1 MNKPMMIVAATVAL
15 ALAGCAG
22 SPQKPNPLNLK
33 ELLAFSGFTLKVA
46 ASQGDLDQLGS
57 IPQREL
63 LRVGAGNPP
72 LYIWADAMGCQCWYV
87 GDQNAYQR
95 LLELGS
101 DYKAE

>member
-1 MNKPMMIVAATVAL
+1 MNKPIVIVAAAAL
-15 ALAGCAG
+15 ALAGCAS
-22 SPQKPNPLNLK
+22 SPQKPNPLNLR

-63 LRVGAGNPP
+63 LRVGNNTPP
-72 LYIWADAMGCQCWYV
+72 FYIWADATGCQCWYV

-95 LLELGS
+95 LLELGL